1 MFAATHAFSI
11 CCSWWACPC
20 SRLVKSVL
28 TRRDRTVFFVCM
40 RECIETSIIVS
51 TLLAFLKQTLPTHR
65 DASVRKKL
73 VRQVSTIT
81 SKKHATANKSP
92 IS

>member
-1 MFAATHAFSI
+1 
-11 CCSWWACPC
+11 
-20 SRLVKSVL
+20 
-28 TRRDRTVFFVCM
+28 M

-73 VRQVSTIT
+73 VRQVSTFSSGPT
-81 SKKHATANKSP
+81 
-92 IS
+92 

>member
-1 MFAATHAFSI
+1 M
-11 CCSWWACPC
+11 
-20 SRLVKSVL
+20 
-28 TRRDRTVFFVCM
+28 FFVCM

-73 VRQVSTIT
+73 VSQVG
-81 SKKHATANKSP
+81 ANADGKRSP
-92 IS
+92 IG